1 MTVPVW
7 ITVDFFFRDW
17 DKQNADSALWLCV
30 QPHVELSRLQDWIG
44 ACKSLSNTQ
53 HQLWTNANPIDPNT
67 LIPVP
72 LPGDTNVKITLKRG
86 AQVVVDHLNDRRTG
100 PNLTNPATFTDLNRV
115 PQPTNPPPPPP
126 PPMNAGPFARV
137 FTDALVDAYQG
148 IAVSDPSAKP
158 LDTIADQLQLAFH
171 GGTTRHFSNQCLDQL
186 TAVDLFELDPATEDV
201 PPGVRIANQH
211 SLLGLQFLLAKR
223 SNAGVLATPGPTSF
237 IIELTGDNGAK
248 VDLDVVASIPT
259 AGDLDKWLDWFAQ
272 PGDVSSA
279 GSITAVVLPGLDQ
292 RVYVQDAPEAFAQL
306 APNSPFWRRRTQES
320 GAGRSVADVKRLV
333 VRPANQTDAT
343 TLPAFRVQPYVALD
357 CELKGYRSS
366 QVGPNSGP
374 LQLRPKPQ
382 SRARFAAS
390 FAALAQ
396 PQGMVVLGTDATPI
410 TSLTWLGAYTLPWD
424 AIDDQNASVPTVLF
438 WGVPP
443 DSDVTVLVPA
453 ASGNISC
460 AWVEDGDQ
468 LGRRWEARQDPH
480 DPLGSF
486 PPPIGDLPFDA
497 LQLVDT
503 ADNVIPGVNFPFS
516 LNFASAR
523 SVEAIEGVLRMTYP
537 HQDVSTRHDP
547 PDDYAGDLVNYNALN
562 VRNAQANAC
571 SGTLLNPD
579 GYDFAVWHQQINNTV
594 EQTFH
599 YRFGFYSDPPIV
611 DDIALD
617 DTKEFFRTQFEGVG
631 TARPLDFELLHTY
644 GTGICFGR
652 LDAAANPHARLPL
665 LPNEVA
671 TQASGAANT
680 AFLTVDYAKAGSSD
694 VITLHFDVS
703 VFNAPTGSGD
713 AQRSQRMRMFSA
725 FRSIAEI
732 GYASTAKLTVRGCTF
747 DYSKLVGKGLRAPLA
762 YGLVDD
768 QAASQWTYD
777 LSQLA
782 NQCRQYLAGASA
794 SLGLTIALT
803 PTQSATF
810 RNCNLL
816 EFSIEAARTAG
827 AAPVVASQA
836 VLLRISTALGKNPDG
851 SNAGYGR
858 DGQRT
863 TPAEPQAVTAYPAW
877 RSAMASR
884 TRPIVPTRLN
894 SQTIRDVFASGSDP
908 NATNPNSG
916 ASWLAPPDA
925 PAVAGDWP
933 DLYVFP
939 LGFLPLARSRSLGA
953 STTAVARRFFDAL
966 AFVIDARP
974 GAWNQGW
981 TISNWRTHFSNLQT
995 VAANLADLQRKA
1007 LSLLQPANDPSSLDP
1022 TSPVTAQIK
1031 NFGVSGPRWTAAKEQ
1046 LVVAA
1051 PGLFGSAKGV
1061 QITAIGNSGA
1071 VLRTDLFRISQ
1082 THQIPAPPARGT
1094 STPRATQVLRSADMR
1109 QGVPDPGNTGL
1120 FLGLDVLDDV
1130 SYGDR
1135 YVVSEPQAES
1145 FESLIDPASAPASGH
1160 VPQAFVPTVGGKPT
1174 GPVVAL
1180 PSREPL
1186 TPPQHLFTGVV
1197 VGATTLDWWNVT
1209 DAQGKVQPISASKLV
1224 GHVIDHRPGSTTDE
1238 LEFIAGGSQPR
1249 SAPPPASRVDRSIV
1263 CGVFSVSSD
1272 EEGSFDND
1280 TFSLRYDPSLA
1291 PDDTPPEDNKP
1302 IGLFYDLVSIPV
1314 LENIPALKDITI
1326 NANISTIS
1334 AALTP
1339 APVAAAVPSTAS
1351 RISVKGPTLTIDP
1364 ATTGANDGYC
1374 ISAALYRQTTGTGV
1388 YRAFLIVTLEVPVW
1402 TIVKLGLYH
1411 SRDIVGPASGVPPF
1425 AAAFGQTLGPVGGGA
1440 SFINEQEA
1448 RLSGAAPISLPA
1460 QNWTTEDLI
1469 RQVLANR
1476 QIIDSTQ
1483 WSGILAEVTIHHRQT
1498 VALLSDDGS
1507 ANPNQVLNFD
1517 TGSRFALVRSE
1528 FIPGKPQTASALFPS
1543 TYTDFSVDFI
1553 WHMQGN
1559 EFFRIMD
1566 VPVSIA
1572 PPPIA

>member
-30 QPHVELSRLQDWIG
+30 QPHVEQSRLQDWIG
-44 ACKSLSNTQ
+44 ACNSLSGTQ
-53 HQLWTNANPIDPNT
+53 HQLWTNANPIDPKT

-72 LPGDTNVKITLKRG
+72 LPGDTNIRIALKRG
-86 AQVVVDHLNDRRTG
+86 AHPIVDRLNDRRTG
-100 PNLTNPATFTDLNRV
+100 PNLTNPAIFSDLNRV
-115 PQPTNPPPPPP
+115 PQPTNPPPPSP

-137 FTDALVDAYQG
+137 FTDALIDAYQG
-148 IAVSDPSAKP
+148 IAASDPSAKA

-186 TAVDLFELDPATEDV
+186 NAVDLFELDPATEHV
-201 PPGVRIANQH
+201 PSGVRIANQH

-237 IIELTGDNGAK
+237 MIELTGDNGAK

-259 AGDLDKWLDWFAQ
+259 PGDLDKWLDWFGQ
-272 PGDVSSA
+272 PGNVSSA
-279 GSITAVVLPGLDQ
+279 GSITADVLPGLDQ

-306 APNSPFWRRRTQES
+306 AANSPFWRRRTQEA

-333 VRPANQTDAT
+333 VRPAKQTDT
-343 TLPAFRVQPYVALD
+343 TALTAFRVQPYVALD

-382 SRARFAAS
+382 SRARFASS

-396 PQGMVVLGTDATPI
+396 PPGMVVLGTDATPV

-424 AIDDQNASVPTVLF
+424 AIDDQNASGPTVLF
-438 WGVPP
+438 WGLPP
-443 DSDVTVLVPA
+443 DNDVTVLVPA
-453 ASGNISC
+453 GSGNISC
-460 AWVEDGDQ
+460 PWVDDGDQ

-503 ADNVIPGVNFPFS
+503 VDNVIPGITFPFS

-537 HQDVSTRHDP
+537 HRDVSTRGDP

-562 VRNAQANAC
+562 VRYAQTNAC

-599 YRFGFYSDPPIV
+599 YRFGLNSDP
-611 DDIALD
+611 DITQEIGLD
-617 DTKEFFRTQFEGVG
+617 DTKKFFRAQFESVG
-631 TARPLDFELLHTY
+631 AARPLDFELVHTY
-644 GTGICFGR
+644 GTSICFGR
-652 LDAAANPHARLPL
+652 LDNAANPHARLPL

-680 AFLTVDYAKAGSSD
+680 SFLTIDYAKAGSSD
-694 VITLHFDVS
+694 VITLHFDLS
-703 VFNAPTGSGD
+703 VFNAPVGSGD
-713 AQRSQRMRMFSA
+713 AERSQRMRMFSA

-732 GYASTAKLTVRGCTF
+732 GYASSAKLTVRGCTF

-762 YGLVDD
+762 YGLVDN
-768 QAASQWTYD
+768 QAANQWTHD

-782 NQCRQYLAGASA
+782 DQCRKYLAGTST
-794 SLGLTIALT
+794 SLDLTIALT
-803 PTQSATF
+803 PSQSATF

-816 EFSIEAARTAG
+816 EFSIEVARTAG
-827 AAPVVASQA
+827 AAPVIASQVA
-836 VLLRISTALGKNPDG
+836 LLRISTALGKNPDG
-851 SNAGYGR
+851 SNAGYDR

-863 TPAEPQAVTAYPAW
+863 TPAESQAVTAYPAW
-877 RSAMASR
+877 RSAMISR
-884 TRPIVPTRLN
+884 TRPIVPTRSN
-894 SQTIRDVFASGSDP
+894 SQIIRDVFASGSDP
-908 NATNPNSG
+908 KTPNPNSG

-939 LGFLPLARSRSLGA
+939 LGFLPLARSGALGA
-953 STTAVARRFFDAL
+953 ATTAVTRRFFDAL

-974 GAWNQGW
+974 GAWNEGW

-995 VAANLADLQRKA
+995 AAGNLTNAQRKA
-1007 LSLLQPANDPSSLDP
+1007 LSLLQPANDPDSLDQ
-1022 TSPVTAQIK
+1022 TSPVTTQIR
-1031 NFGVSGPRWTAAKEQ
+1031 NFDITAPRWAAAKEQ

-1061 QITAIGNSGA
+1061 QITALGNSGA
-1071 VLRTDLFRISQ
+1071 NLRADLFRISQ
-1082 THQIPAPPARGT
+1082 KHQIPAPPAEGT
-1094 STPRATQVLRSADMR
+1094 STPRATEVLRSSDIR

-1135 YVVSEPQAES
+1135 YVVSEPKAQS
-1145 FESLIDPASAPASGH
+1145 FESLIDPASTPAKGH
-1160 VPQAFVPTVGGKPT
+1160 TPQAFVPRVNGKPT
-1174 GPVVAL
+1174 DPVVAL

-1197 VGATTLDWWNVT
+1197 DGATTPEWWNVKDT
-1209 DAQGKVQPISASKLV
+1209 HGNVLPISASQLV
-1224 GHVIDHRPGSTTDE
+1224 AHHISHHPSSTTDE
-1238 LEFIAGGSQPR
+1238 LAFIAGGSQPR

-1280 TFSLRYDPSLA
+1280 TFSLRYDPALA
-1291 PDDTPPEDNKP
+1291 PDEAPPEDNKP
-1302 IGLFYDLVSIPV
+1302 IGLFHDLVSIPV
-1314 LENIPALKDITI
+1314 LENIPKLDEVTT
-1326 NANISTIS
+1326 NTNISLIS
-1334 AALTP
+1334 AALSP
-1339 APVAAAVPSTAS
+1339 ALAATAVPSTAC
-1351 RISVKGPTLTIDP
+1351 RISVKGSMLTIDP
-1364 ATTGANDGYC
+1364 ATTGENDGYC
-1374 ISAALYRQTTGTGV
+1374 ISAALYRQTMGTGV
-1388 YRAFLIVTLEVPVW
+1388 HRAFLIVALEVPVW

-1411 SRDIVGPASGVPPF
+1411 SRDIVGPGAGVPPF
-1425 AAAFGQTLGPVGGGA
+1425 AAAFGQTLGPVGGA
-1440 SFINEQEA
+1440 VSFINEQEA
-1448 RLSGAAPISLPA
+1448 RLSGSAPISLSA

-1469 RQVLANR
+1469 REVLANR
-1476 QIIDSTQ
+1476 QIIDSKQ
-1483 WSGILAEVTIHHRQT
+1483 WAGIVAEVTIHHRQT
-1498 VALLSDDGS
+1498 VALLADDGS
-1507 ANPNQVLNFD
+1507 ASPNQALNLD

-1528 FIPGKPQTASALFPS
+1528 FVPGKPQTPSALFPS
-1543 TYTDFSVDFI
+1543 TYKDFSVDFI
-1553 WHMQGN
+1553 WHTQGN

-1566 VPVSIA
+1566 VPISI
-1572 PPPIA
+1572 